1 MAVLSLHCCM
11 RAFSRCEEHG
21 LLFVVVSG
29 LLIVVASQSTGS
41 VAVVH
46 GLSCSEACW
55 ILLDR
60 GSNPCALHRQVD
72 SHPLYHQESLLMR
85 F

>member
-1 MAVLSLHCCM
+1 M
-11 RAFSRCEEHG
+11 RAFSRCDEHG
-21 LLFVVVSG
+21 LLFIVISG
-29 LLIVVASQSTGS
+29 LLMVVASQSTGS
-41 VAVVH
+41 RSTGSVAVAH

-72 SHPLYHQESLLMR
+72 SHPLYHQGSLLMR